1 MSLSVHVKR
10 LTVAG
15 RPLVHDLAIT
25 VPNGAVHTLMGA
37 SGSGKSS
44 LLAAICGTA
53 PDAVGFDGQVSL
65 DGERVDP
72 LGTRLRRI
80 GILFQDDL
88 LFAHM
93 TVRENLLF
101 AVPAGPKKG
110 REQAV
115 RDALADLELP
125 GFADAD
131 PATLSGG
138 QRARVALMRALLAQ
152 PRALLLDEPFSRL
165 DAALRDRMRA
175 YVFTTVRARGV
186 PTLLVTHDEADVAD
200 ASAVTRLPDPVSLAR
215 QEPADPMPP
224 AAGSIASRGA

>member
-1 MSLSVHVKR
+1 MSLSVQVKR

-15 RPLVHDLAIT
+15 KLLVHDLAIT
-25 VPNGAVHTLMGA
+25 VPDGAVHTLMWA

-53 PDAVGFDGQVSL
+53 PDAIRFEGKLSL
-65 DGERVDP
+65 DGERVDH

-101 AVPAGPKKG
+101 AVPPGPSKT

-115 RDALADLELP
+115 REALRDLELP

-138 QRARVALMRALLAQ
+138 ERARVALMRALLAQ